1 VTYIPKKRTVQVT
14 DIHTNLDQEIIQ
26 ITDDKL
32 KLILKDYLSSIYRAG
47 DWVAPIS
54 VFISI
59 IATFCTAKFDTFI
72 GLTPSFWQAFFA
84 IIGIVSL
91 ALAGIAFLR
100 KDKVLTL
107 DELINKIK
115 NKS

>member
-1 VTYIPKKRTVQVT
+1 MTYRPTKRTIQVT
-14 DIHTNLDQEIIQ
+14 DVHTNVDQEIIQ

-32 KLILKDYLSSIYRAG
+32 KLILKDYITTISRAG

-72 GLTPSFWQAFFA
+72 GLEPGFWKAFFA
-84 IIGIVSL
+84 IVGIVSL
-91 ALAGIAFLR
+91 IWGCVALWR
-100 KDKVLTL
+100 RDKIMTL
-107 DELINKIK
+107 DELINKVK
-115 NKS
+115 NKF